1 MLRSRYQSF
10 TKYRIRII
18 NQVQSFSM
26 ILDFWNWLV
35 ILWTRNTSKVGTV
48 GKLWI
53 KNRNSGLINLYL
65 NLIDSNSLSIGT
77 LKINTVCLPLKFEK
91 DETFE
96 NFTAATVSGF
106 GDVFFKG
113 SELKDSHPWSDG
125 PNGREWNNVDANS
138 FYFLVLYQ
146 TRQTK
151 SLFYHDNLFNV

>member
-1 MLRSRYQSF
+1 M
-10 TKYRIRII
+10 
-18 NQVQSFSM
+18 
-26 ILDFWNWLV
+26 
-35 ILWTRNTSKVGTV
+35 
-48 GKLWI
+48 
-53 KNRNSGLINLYL
+53 

-125 PNGREWNNVDANS
+125 PNGSEWNNVDANS
-138 FYFLVLYQ
+138 FYFLVIKQGRPKVSFIMIIYLMF
-146 TRQTK
+146 RNK
-151 SLFYHDNLFNV
+151 SRNENDCF